1 MRVILLVLAV
11 LLPACGAPARPA
23 AGVGAPASRAVPTS
37 AAPARHQV
45 RADDGHALTVWEKT
59 PASPR
64 GAILLV
70 HGRTWSAL
78 PNFDLRVAG
87 DDRSVMDALARAGYA
102 AYGVDLRG
110 YGATPRDST
119 GWLTPERAVR
129 DVAAVLEWIAAR
141 QEAGTPQPTLVGYSR
156 GAAVALLTAQRHP
169 ETMSAVVL
177 YAFAADIDVVVP
189 ADAATGT
196 PPRRATTAEAAA
208 SDFITPASTPRAVVE
223 AYVAQSLATNPV
235 RADWRGE
242 AGFNAMDPAAVRV
255 PTLLIHG
262 VHDPLATVAIQEK
275 VFSRLGTPDR
285 AWTILPGA
293 DHAAHLEDPF
303 GAWVQAIVAF
313 IERPRRR

>member
-1 MRVILLVLAV
+1 MRVILLLLVVLG
-11 LLPACGAPARPA
+11 LPACGAPARPA
-23 AGVGAPASRAVPTS
+23 AGVGVPVSVAVPV
-37 AAPARHQV
+37 APTRHQV
-45 RADDGHALTVWEKT
+45 RADDGHALTVWEKS

-64 GAILLV
+64 GAVLLV

-110 YGATPRDST
+110 YGSTPRDST

-129 DVAAVLEWIAAR
+129 DVAAALEWIAAR
-141 QEAGTPQPTLVGYSR
+141 QGAGAPRPTLVGYSR

-169 ETMSAVVL
+169 QSMSAVVL
-177 YAFAADIDVVVP
+177 YAFAADIDVDIPTAAP
-189 ADAATGT
+189 AGP

-208 SDFITPASTPRAVVE
+208 SDFITPASTPRAVVD

-242 AGFNAMDPAAVRV
+242 ADFNAMDPAAVRV

-285 AWTILPGA
+285 AWVILPAA

-303 GAWVQAIVAF
+303 GAWVQAVLAF
-313 IERPRRR
+313 IERPRPR

>member
-1 MRVILLVLAV
+1 MRLILLLLVVLGV
-11 LLPACGAPARPA
+11 PACGAPARPV
-23 AGVGAPASRAVPTS
+23 VGAAVPVP
-37 AAPARHQV
+37 AAPARHEV
-45 RADDGHALTVWEKT
+45 RMDDGHALAVWEKS

-141 QEAGTPQPTLVGYSR
+141 QGAGAPRPTLLGYSR

-169 ETMSAVVL
+169 DAMSAVVL
-177 YAFAADIDVVVP
+177 YAFAADIDADIP
-189 ADAATGT
+189 ADAAAGP

-208 SDFITPASTPRAVVE
+208 SDFITPASTPRAVVD

-235 RADWRGE
+235 RTDWRGE
-242 AGFNAMDPAAVRV
+242 AEFNAMDPAAVRV

-262 VHDPLATVAIQEK
+262 ARDPLATVPLQEK
-275 VFSRLGTPDR
+275 VFSRLATPDR
-285 AWTILPGA
+285 AWVILPNA

-303 GAWVQAIVAF
+303 GAWVRAVVDF
-313 IERPRRR
+313 VERPRR